1 VLTVAPAETLLL
13 ILPADAGGDNHVSCT
28 TPVAGMP
35 LVRRIALAAMR
46 AGFGRIVVHELP
58 VDGALSGIRAQP
70 LRTAEAGEPGVPRR
84 LILLP
89 ANVVPQPDWLRA
101 LRTAPVER
109 DTLYVDGSMAMLIE
123 TGNADRVLASASGSQ
138 SARDVLGVLRARFPE
153 RPWPVHRDGRFPLA
167 GRGDVARAETWLLK
181 SLIKSSEGFM
191 SRHVERR
198 VSLALT
204 RRLVGTGITPNAM
217 TAVSVGIGLLGA
229 PCFLSAEPLV
239 QLTGA
244 LLFLTHSI
252 LDGCDGELARL
263 KFLESRSGALLD
275 FWGDN
280 LVHVAVFLSMA
291 IGWSKDIGAGWPLW
305 IGGVAIAGTL
315 AAAAT
320 LGAHGVADDRGD
332 DNPSWV
338 TRLTRALAHRDFIY
352 LVGLLA
358 AFGKA
363 WWFLF
368 FVASGTPVFVLL
380 CLLARHSQR
389 ASLPR

>member
-1 VLTVAPAETLLL
+1 MLARAPVETLLL
-13 ILPADAGGDNHVSCT
+13 ILPADAAGDDHVACT
-28 TPVAGMP
+28 TPIAGMP
-35 LVRRIALAAMR
+35 LVRRIALAATR
-46 AGFGRIVVHELP
+46 AGFGRIVVHGLH
-58 VDGALSGIRAQP
+58 VDGALSGIRAQQ
-70 LRTAEAGEPGVPRR
+70 LQTAEAGEAGVPRR
-84 LILLP
+84 FILLP

-101 LRTAPVER
+101 LLTAPVEV
-109 DTLYVDGSMAMLIE
+109 DTLHVDASMAMLIE
-123 TGNADRVLASASGSQ
+123 TGHPDWVLSAASASPGV
-138 SARDVLGVLRARFPE
+138 RDVLGVLRARFHE
-153 RPWPVHRDGRFPLA
+153 APWPVHRDGRFPLA

-198 VSLALT
+198 ISLALT
-204 RRLVGTGITPNAM
+204 RRLVATEITPNAM
-217 TAVSVGIGLLGA
+217 TVLSVGIGLAGA
-229 PCFLSAEPLV
+229 PCFLSADPLV

-291 IGWSKDIGAGWPLW
+291 IGWSKSVAAAWPLW

-320 LGAHGVADDRGD
+320 LGAHGLADDRGD
-332 DNPSWV
+332 DSPSWV

-352 LVGLLA
+352 LVVALA
-358 AFGKA
+358 AAGKA

-368 FVASGTPVFVLL
+368 FGAGGTPIFVLL
-380 CLLARHSQR
+380 CLLARRDQR
-389 ASLPR
+389 ASSPR

>member
-1 VLTVAPAETLLL
+1 MLTAAPAETLLL
-13 ILPADAGGDNHVSCT
+13 ILPAAAGGDDHVSCT

-35 LVRRIALAAMR
+35 LVRRIALAATR
-46 AGFGRIVVHELP
+46 AGFGRIVVHGLH
-58 VDGALSGIRAQP
+58 VDDALSGIRAEP
-70 LRTAEAGEPGVPRR
+70 LHTAEAKETGGPRR
-84 LILLP
+84 FLLLP
-89 ANVVPQPDWLRA
+89 ANVVPQPGWLKA
-101 LRTAPVER
+101 LLAAPIER
-109 DTLYVDGSMAMLIE
+109 ETLYVDASMAMLIE
-123 TGNADRVLASASGSQ
+123 TSRPDGVLSATSGSKT
-138 SARDVLGVLRARFPE
+138 AHDVLGALRARFPE
-153 RPWPVHRDGRFPLA
+153 APWPVHRDGRFPLA

-204 RRLVGTGITPNAM
+204 RRLVATGITPNAM
-217 TAVSVGIGLLGA
+217 TVLSVGIGLSGA
-229 PCFLSAEPLV
+229 PCFLSADPLV
-239 QLTGA
+239 QLMGA

-291 IGWSKDIGAGWPLW
+291 IGWSKTAAASWPLW

-320 LGAHGVADDRGD
+320 LGAHGLTNDRGD
-332 DNPSWV
+332 DDRSLV

-352 LVGLLA
+352 LVVVLA
-358 AFGKA
+358 AAGKA

-368 FVASGTPVFVLL
+368 FVAGGTPIFVLL
-380 CLLARHSQR
+380 CLLARRAQR
-389 ASLPR
+389 ASSPH

>member
-1 VLTVAPAETLLL
+1 MLNRALAETLLV
-13 ILPADAGGDNHVSCT
+13 ILPADAVGDDHVSCT

-35 LVRRIALAAMR
+35 LVRRIALAATR
-46 AGFGRIVVHELP
+46 AGFSSIVVHGLH
-58 VDGALSGIRAQP
+58 VDGALSGIRAER
-70 LRTAEAGEPGVPRR
+70 LETTEAGEAGAPRR
-84 LILLP
+84 FILLP

-101 LRTAPVER
+101 LLAAPIER
-109 DTLYVDGSMAMLIE
+109 DTLYVDASMAMLIE
-123 TGNADRVLASASGSQ
+123 TGQPGGVLSAASSAQ
-138 SARDVLGVLRARFPE
+138 SAREVLGALRARFPE
-153 RPWPVHRDGRFPLA
+153 APWPVHRDGRFPLA

-204 RRLVGTGITPNAM
+204 RRLVATAITPNMM
-217 TAVSVGIGLLGA
+217 TLISVGIGLSGA
-229 PCFLSAEPLV
+229 PCFLSADPLV

-291 IGWSKDIGAGWPLW
+291 IGWTRSAGALWPLG
-305 IGGVAIAGTL
+305 IGGIAIAGTL

-320 LGAHGVADDRGD
+320 LGAHGLGDDRGGD
-332 DNPSWV
+332 ETSMV
-338 TRLTRALAHRDFIY
+338 TRLTKALAHRDFIY
-352 LVGLLA
+352 LVVVLA
-358 AFGKA
+358 AVGKA
-363 WWFLF
+363 WWFLL
-368 FVASGTPVFVLL
+368 FVATGTPVFVIL
-380 CLLARHSQR
+380 CLLARRAQR
-389 ASLPR
+389 AASSH